1 MNTQF
6 KQTLIKYYLYVF
18 FKNASFFAAVLTP
31 LFTDWAGLGLF
42 HAYFL
47 QSWFMFWSFVLE
59 VPTGVIADYFGRK
72 HSIAIGAFVVTVGAL
87 VYGSFPNFWIFL
99 LGEFIFALGFALT
112 SGADKALLYDALK
125 SANQESQRSKI
136 FSRAYAIKFAAMAI
150 SAPIGSVL
158 ASRVGINAPMYLS
171 AIPFFAAALISW
183 SIKEPSRN
191 NHTSE
196 SKRWLLIAKKGGK
209 FIWQNK
215 LVKWMSIDSIL
226 VASAAYYV
234 IWLYQPLLKTQGIGV
249 QYFGWIHGGL
259 VGVEVLVSLLL
270 PFFEKICRSTHTY
283 MRISAILTAIA
294 FLVTALSPSL
304 FTISLF
310 LVIAGGIGLTRR
322 ELIATH
328 LNVHIPED
336 ERATI
341 LSFVAMAHQVPLIIL
356 NPIIGGFADRSLS
369 GALFIVGLLPF
380 LALLTPITRGMY
392 LTKEERK

>member
-1 MNTQF
+1 
-6 KQTLIKYYLYVF
+6 
-18 FKNASFFAAVLTP
+18 
-31 LFTDWAGLGLF
+31 
-42 HAYFL
+42 
-47 QSWFMFWSFVLE
+47 
-59 VPTGVIADYFGRK
+59 
-72 HSIAIGAFVVTVGAL
+72 
-87 VYGSFPNFWIFL
+87 
-99 LGEFIFALGFALT
+99 
-112 SGADKALLYDALK
+112 
-125 SANQESQRSKI
+125 
-136 FSRAYAIKFAAMAI
+136 
-150 SAPIGSVL
+150 
-158 ASRVGINAPMYLS
+158 
-171 AIPFFAAALISW
+171 
-183 SIKEPSRN
+183 
-191 NHTSE
+191 
-196 SKRWLLIAKKGGK
+196 
-209 FIWQNK
+209 
-215 LVKWMSIDSIL
+215 
-226 VASAAYYV
+226 
-234 IWLYQPLLKTQGIGV
+234 
-249 QYFGWIHGGL
+249 
-259 VGVEVLVSLLL
+259 
-270 PFFEKICRSTHTY
+270 